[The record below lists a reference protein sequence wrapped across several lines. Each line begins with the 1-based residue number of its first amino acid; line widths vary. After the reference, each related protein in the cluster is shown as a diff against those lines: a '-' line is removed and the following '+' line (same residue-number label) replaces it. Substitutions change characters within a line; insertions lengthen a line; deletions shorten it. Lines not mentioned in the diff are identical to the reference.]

1 MSTDN
6 STSTMLSKLIF
17 ELRMTSHKTN
27 AKRSFEIHK
36 DSVCLFVCLRL
47 FNDILPFKRKS
58 AYTFTNKTT
67 KLSIKT
73 GNRHLPEY

>member
-6 STSTMLSKLIF
+6 STSTMLSKLTF
-17 ELRMTSHKTN
+17 ELRMASHKTN

-36 DSVCLFVCLRL
+36 GSVCLFKVI
-47 FNDILPFKRKS
+47 NDIPLFKRKS

-67 KLSIKT
+67 QLSIKT
-73 GNRHLPEY
+73 GNQHPPEY

>member
-1 MSTDN
+1 MPTDN

-17 ELRMTSHKTN
+17 EIRMTSHKTN

-36 DSVCLFVCLRL
+36 GSVCLFNVI
-47 FNDILPFKRKS
+47 NDIPPFKRKS

-73 GNRHLPEY
+73 GSRHPPEY